1 MVVGVVIF
9 AATLVVVIIFVIA
22 NRNRSNNTVGGLP
35 NNILKISY
43 PSLSYKEVLKL
54 GYENAEHLLKTIPCV
69 RFNEIELLA
78 FLCHVGRLSVMATN
92 GNIREWGKESSE
104 FIHSK
109 ISDDQRK
116 KYINRYSFYLNVSGG
131 EKVEGVWS
139 YSKLPDSML
148 RVPMMRDYIA
158 FGDCI
163 TNPDMI
169 EDYYEGAIS
178 LNGITEQQQ
187 FYQRYTN
194 DFFRFVHTFCVMV
207 AGKEFDPPQLDLD
220 EIET

>member
-1 MVVGVVIF
+1 MVFGILVGVV
-9 AATLVVVIIFVIA
+9 LLVVIIILVKNRA
-22 NRNRSNNTVGGLP
+22 NKSSGASLNS
-35 NNILKISY
+35 ILKNSY
-43 PSLSYKEVLKL
+43 PNLSYKEVLNL
-54 GYENAEHLLKTIPCV
+54 GYDTAAHLLKTMPCV
-69 RFNEIELLA
+69 CFNEIELIA

-92 GNIREWGKESSE
+92 GDIREWGKESSE

-116 KYINRYSFYLNVSGG
+116 NYISRYSFYLGISGG
-131 EKVEGVWS
+131 EKVEGIWA
-139 YSKLPDSML
+139 YSKLPDLML

-169 EDYYEGAIS
+169 ENYYEGAIS
-178 LNGITEQQQ
+178 LNGIAEQQQ

-207 AGKEFDPPQLDLD
+207 AGKEFDPPQLSPDD
-220 EIET
+220 IET